1 MSEHNKK
8 TEQAFLQEI
17 QRSEN
22 RALYWGWGL
31 VLAGFGGFILW
42 ALLAPLDKGVPI
54 TGTVVVSGNR
64 KAIQHPEGG
73 IVDHIMVHDG
83 DRVVAGEV
91 LLTLNAVRARSASDG
106 LTSQYYQ
113 LLANEARLLAEQKGN
128 KQLVETPRLQQVKRQ
143 TGMDEMLALQQL
155 LLDSRQQALQLES
168 DGLRAN
174 IAGLQA
180 AMGAQKQVL
189 GSKNSQKQALSQQL
203 DGLKSLADENYVPRN
218 KMLESKQLYAQL
230 NGEIAQIIGEI
241 KRVEREIQEQNL
253 RIQLRQQE
261 YRKEVNTQM
270 AEVQSTITEVFS
282 QLEKA
287 NFDLANIQMRSP
299 VAGTVV
305 EMKVFTEGGVI
316 AAGQSLMEILPD
328 DQPLFVD
335 ARVPVEMVDKIHSG
349 LAVELQF
356 TAFNQSTTPKV
367 EGTVKLLSA
376 DRILDERTQ
385 EPYYSLRVEV
395 SETARQKLDHL
406 EIKPGMPV
414 QGFVRT
420 GERSMINYLFKPLM
434 DRLHIAL
441 TEE

>member
-395 SETARQKLDHL
+395 SEAARQKLDHL